1 MPLQRCVE
9 HARVNINE
17 AVRLMENSVRQRCA
31 YVVSSHEKCE
41 RIKAN
46 RTTNEV
52 PVVNEWIWQ
61 RKLVKP
67 KPLKIESFFFF
78 FFFQLD
84 SLLHSFC
91 SLLFS
96 YIFVRCSMFVWFAVR
111 LLHRYYA
118 FGYSFAILFYSISSN
133 IFNSHVDRLSTF
145 QYALLVKRYKC
156 IVAVVL
162 L

>member
-78 FFFQLD
+78 FFSNLIR
-84 SLLHSFC
+84 C
-91 SLLFS
+91 
-96 YIFVRCSMFVWFAVR
+96 YTVFVRFFFLTSSLDVVCSYGLLCAYYTVTMR
-111 LLHRYYA
+111 LVIHSLYY
-118 FGYSFAILFYSISSN
+118 FTRLVVTYLIHMSIV
-133 IFNSHVDRLSTF
+133 FLPFSTRC
-145 QYALLVKRYKC
+145 LWSV
-156 IVAVVL
+156 ISVS
-162 L
+162 